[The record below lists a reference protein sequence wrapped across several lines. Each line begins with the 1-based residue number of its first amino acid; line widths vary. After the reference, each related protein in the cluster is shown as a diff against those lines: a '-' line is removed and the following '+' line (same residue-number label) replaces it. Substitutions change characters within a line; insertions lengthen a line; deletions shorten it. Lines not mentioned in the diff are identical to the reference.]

1 MTDKYAIYSGST
13 NNSAPAKFY
22 WKGQKYKN
30 LFCYAKNLTEA
41 KNKFKKAME
50 LEECRWAQLLCLT
63 TFNIIQTEISIDVNK
78 PCYKEYYDSDDEY
91 EYEKRQYIK

>member
-1 MTDKYAIYSGST
+1 
-13 NNSAPAKFY
+13 
-22 WKGQKYKN
+22 
-30 LFCYAKNLTEA
+30 
-41 KNKFKKAME
+41 ME